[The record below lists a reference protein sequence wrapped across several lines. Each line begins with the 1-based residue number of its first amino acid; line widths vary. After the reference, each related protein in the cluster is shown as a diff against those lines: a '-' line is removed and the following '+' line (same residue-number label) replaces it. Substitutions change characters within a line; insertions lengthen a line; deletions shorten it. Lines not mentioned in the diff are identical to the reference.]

1 MALLDSIN
9 HPKWQ
14 DKDPEVRRNSVSQ
27 LDDQDVLLELV
38 TGDDDSRVREI
49 ALSRISEPG
58 TLDTLIETLA
68 GALQQQAR
76 NQRLAQFLPDPDQ
89 LSAIDDDVVLLK
101 IAGLTNDPEQ
111 LNAALALLKND
122 DLRLDVASNHPLA
135 KVRLAAA
142 KGIQDIESLDKLIH
156 LVRGH
161 DKAVYRHCK
170 TLLDEHHCVQ
180 RADTERKENI
190 QQLLQKAKDLAKAVD
205 SPEYKGRYQSLV
217 QQWQKVED
225 WAESEQ
231 KKRFRRDLTICSD
244 RLSQLSEIQAA
255 DKQKQAELAK
265 ARQEFQQLIMEL
277 EQMDAAS
284 SVPDDLAAVKQ
295 QAAVLD
301 EIEIRWHAAT
311 EITPSSPDQ
320 SRTSQKYL
328 KSWRLLLSSV
338 QNLVN
343 GKPRLEKIL
352 HESRTVDSSD
362 YQSMQKQVKSV
373 KKLLATLPWPDSHKT
388 SIPSQITRLQEAL
401 SKLDVQISTLDG
413 GQEKLIGYVQSA
425 LDQLHKELDQD
436 HSKDADRVLARVRK
450 HFKSLAPKQRQ
461 RFEQEIR
468 PLAAR
473 LDVVHDWQGF
483 AIEPKKMALCSS
495 MRALVGI
502 EENAE
507 TLAAKIKSL
516 QDQWKQLG
524 PLPRARD
531 QALWHE
537 FKTAADEAYE
547 PCKAAFELQ
556 ADLRRENFKNRMQ
569 LVAQLKDYEANMD
582 WPDVVNAIDGD
593 EKSTD
598 TNSGSTPD
606 WRLVQK
612 TLDTAREAFRN
623 IKPVDQKGERKSQ
636 KAFRKVCDRIYAHI
650 KEEYGRNIARK
661 ENLVARAQELST
673 QEDLQQAIDMAK
685 KIQREWKEI
694 GMTPVGID
702 RKLWKKFR
710 AACDAV
716 FARLDEQRDQHNAEI
731 NACVKQAEALRDQAR
746 ALLESGD
753 DRRLHLQKDLSD
765 LKQQFREIELPRG
778 VQQRLGKDFQN
789 IESRARDVVKDI
801 RAGQLKAQ
809 WQFLIEKIN
818 ACALKSTDKKKAT
831 SLWEKEGA
839 LPKGIDN
846 QALESFWDE
855 GPTGGD
861 EDQLREACIALEIF
875 AEIES
880 PTEDKKARMNYQ
892 IKRLVEGMGS
902 HQAQAENALQD
913 SINDFIDLHPSSG
926 WVDRFCSV
934 VEKTRD

>member
-1 MALLDSIN
+1 M
-9 HPKWQ
+9 
-14 DKDPEVRRNSVSQ
+14 
-27 LDDQDVLLELV
+27 
-38 TGDDDSRVREI
+38 
-49 ALSRISEPG
+49 
-58 TLDTLIETLA
+58 
-68 GALQQQAR
+68 
-76 NQRLAQFLPDPDQ
+76 
-89 LSAIDDDVVLLK
+89 
-101 IAGLTNDPEQ
+101 
-111 LNAALALLKND
+111 
-122 DLRLDVASNHPLA
+122 
-135 KVRLAAA
+135 
-142 KGIQDIESLDKLIH
+142 
-156 LVRGH
+156 
-161 DKAVYRHCK
+161 
-170 TLLDEHHCVQ
+170 
-180 RADTERKENI
+180 
-190 QQLLQKAKDLAKAVD
+190 
-205 SPEYKGRYQSLV
+205 
-217 QQWQKVED
+217 
-225 WAESEQ
+225 
-231 KKRFRRDLTICSD
+231 
-244 RLSQLSEIQAA
+244 
-255 DKQKQAELAK
+255 
-265 ARQEFQQLIMEL
+265 
-277 EQMDAAS
+277 
-284 SVPDDLAAVKQ
+284 
-295 QAAVLD
+295 
-301 EIEIRWHAAT
+301 
-311 EITPSSPDQ
+311 
-320 SRTSQKYL
+320 
-328 KSWRLLLSSV
+328 
-338 QNLVN
+338 
-343 GKPRLEKIL
+343 
-352 HESRTVDSSD
+352 
-362 YQSMQKQVKSV
+362 
-373 KKLLATLPWPDSHKT
+373 
-388 SIPSQITRLQEAL
+388 
-401 SKLDVQISTLDG
+401 
-413 GQEKLIGYVQSA
+413 QSA

-582 WPDVVNAIDGD
+582 WPDVLNAIDGD

-661 ENLVARAQELST
+661 ENLVARAQEVST

-716 FARLDEQRDQHNAEI
+716 FARLDEQRDQLSAEI

-746 ALLESGD
+746 ALLESGN

-778 VQQRLGKDFQN
+778 VQQRLGKDLQN
-789 IESRARDVVKDI
+789 I
-801 RAGQLKAQ
+801 
-809 WQFLIEKIN
+809 
-818 ACALKSTDKKKAT
+818 
-831 SLWEKEGA
+831 
-839 LPKGIDN
+839 DN
-846 QALESFWDE
+846 
-855 GPTGGD
+855 
-861 EDQLREACIALEIF
+861 
-875 AEIES
+875 
-880 PTEDKKARMNYQ
+880 
-892 IKRLVEGMGS
+892 
-902 HQAQAENALQD
+902 
-913 SINDFIDLHPSSG
+913 PS
-926 WVDRFCSV
+926 
-934 VEKTRD
+934 